1 MIPDVRTYRV
11 VDMGSR
17 KVIGTLDEWFVAEN
31 AKLGATFVMRGTTWR
46 FVEFKEDRILVE
58 AVGEIGD
65 VPSWTGE
72 GIPVAFPVAQE
83 GGRLR
88 GTLDFGGCPPG
99 GRGGREGQGENAGP
113 GREARPPGK
122 RGG

>member
-58 AVGEIGD
+58 AVREIGD
-65 VPSWTGE
+65 VPSWIGE
-72 GIPVAFPVAQE
+72 GIPVSFPVAQE

-88 GTLDFGGCPPG
+88 GTLDFGGDPPG
-99 GRGGREGQGENAGP
+99 GRGSREVHEELSGP
-113 GREARPPGK
+113 CRETVPPGT
-122 RGG
+122 

>member
-58 AVGEIGD
+58 AVRENGD
-65 VPSWTGE
+65 VPDWIGE
-72 GIPVAFPVAQE
+72 DIPGSFPVAQE
-83 GGRLR
+83 VGRLR
-88 GTLDFGGCPPG
+88 GPLDLSG
-99 GRGGREGQGENAGP
+99 
-113 GREARPPGK
+113 RPPGA
-122 RGG
+122 GGGRACKGEMAGAGGGPRPPRH